1 MIVYLFWAVAVFV
14 CLATPAYAIPSP
26 DLVAGSISS
35 LSQLFALAS
44 ALVGGL
50 AFTGTGIGR
59 GAGGAKARSPRSRK
73 LRLLLIGGVCTALC
87 VSLGVN
93 AYQYLSAQQAR
104 LDRLQA
110 TLIRPS
116 HEPGQPILD
125 PTLKE
130 ESFAEQSV
138 NPLGISTADVAQLM
152 READAGGAK
161 DVNFID
167 IREAGETE
175 LGTLPHFTAVRW
187 PDLAKSGIDL
197 KNKRNIFICHNGNRS
212 SETAEALAALGI
224 KSQFMVGGLEKWIA
238 EGRPVGNSGLRSP
251 AQLRGVPRYPND
263 TVLLDTPDVRKL
275 VQKEHAIFVDTR
287 YPGEFANSHLPG
299 AYNIPIRKTPTP
311 ELQQSIRA
319 LPHEPVV
326 LACYDRRS
334 CFMSTALGLMLTRA
348 GFDVRGRYTQPWDYF
363 IPTPEA
369 PYVAAWRARLDVS
382 TWKMMSRRLG
392 AALSRSAHN
401 GIGLPLAIFLL
412 ALVSRMIVIPFSFK
426 AERDQIKM
434 RALAPVIAEAKER
447 YAGDPKR
454 FARYL
459 KALHRDHGITP
470 VRNLLAL
477 LFLPVLAICV
487 AGVDAAAHS
496 TRLTLWWMA
505 DLARPDPLYILP
517 ALFGAGVAFYLVIS
531 LARTRTQ
538 QVLWGAGG
546 FVVFAVLAGF
556 LSAAVNLYLVTS
568 VAIMLAQRGVL
579 AIDFAALRR
588 RIACARAARRGAV
601 ALAQASL
608 LDGCGNKAGR
618 LGAMRAAGLPV
629 PDGIVLT
636 PAFIDRLAQASSA
649 GRAAILDRLW
659 RRLGNV
665 PLAVRSSAAAE
676 DGSVHSFA
684 GVFDTVLH
692 VDRAGLSDAIARVAS
707 SFAGARSETYAGE
720 SQTGHI
726 LLQPMVAAEYAG
738 VLFSRAPAS
747 GAQAMVEMVR
757 GTADGFVSGQE
768 APETFL
774 LGRFTG
780 RLFGEQQPPMD
791 LEPLFRL
798 GRRLEAMFGKPQDVE
813 WAYSNGHFL
822 LLQSRDITR
831 TPIDDAE
838 TGPARLEGER
848 ARLVTLAATAPE
860 TGPAFAQNELSEL
873 LPRPSPLALDL
884 MESLWQSGGG
894 VDLACRALGLG
905 YTVDEDS
912 PAFLVTA
919 FGRLYVNK
927 GEEHKRALRLGRL
940 GAMRLERGAETI
952 ESEFTE
958 EFLPAFSERVRLLDA
973 IDYGR
978 LGLAELHQQ
987 LERVRSS
994 YVGETCARVEM
1005 INIAAA
1011 FYLERAKAAL
1021 TDRGLNAVNYL
1032 GDLEET
1038 PLAHALAM
1046 ARRGETD
1053 EQRIDA
1059 FIDAFGHRAPLDY
1072 ELSQPR
1078 YSEDR
1083 AAVALLVSMPLG
1095 QHDAGRGAPAPLD
1108 WPDKKLQALVER
1120 ARRFQLLKEQ
1130 AKHEALREI
1139 AVLRRLLVELD
1150 RRLDLRDG
1158 IYQLSFAEIAALGET
1173 RANIQAWT
1181 AIRRRRAEAEL
1192 FAGVPP
1198 FPAELDLAFLE
1209 SASLVAS
1216 AAAGDDDGTVAGT
1229 LVSGGAPVTGRARV
1243 VSTQA
1248 AERGDAIADFV
1259 DGDIIVAR
1267 MIHAAWLPYFSRAGG
1282 LVCEVGGWLSHIAI
1296 LAREYD
1302 LPLVIGATGLAGIR
1316 NGELLQ
1322 IETDGRVLRSGEV
1335 LPAASESALP
1345 AILPLPDEAVP
1356 GSYVAAAQ

>member
-1 MIVYLFWAVAVFV
+1 MIVNLAWVVAVFV
-14 CLATPAYAIPSP
+14 WFATPAYAIPSP

-59 GAGGAKARSPRSRK
+59 GTGGSKTYSPRSRK
-73 LRLLLIGGVCTALC
+73 LRLMLIGGACTTLC
-87 VSLGVN
+87 VSLGFN
-93 AYQYLSAQQAR
+93 AYQYLSAQQVR

-116 HEPGQPILD
+116 HQPGQPILD

-130 ESFAEQSV
+130 ESFSEQSV
-138 NPLGISTADVAQLM
+138 NPLGVSTEEVAQLL

-167 IREAGETE
+167 IREAGETA
-175 LGTLPHFTAVRW
+175 LGILPHFTAVRW

-197 KNKRNIFICHNGNRS
+197 KNKRNVFICHNGNRS

-224 KSQFMVGGLEKWIA
+224 KAQFMVGGLEKWIA

-251 AQLRGVPRYPND
+251 AQLRGVPRYRND
-263 TVLLDTPDVRKL
+263 NVLLDTPEVQKL
-275 VQKEHAIFVDTR
+275 VQKEHAVFVDTR
-287 YPGEFANSHLPG
+287 YPGAFENSHLPG

-311 ELQQSIRA
+311 ELEQSIRA
-319 LPHEPVV
+319 LPHEPIV

-363 IPTPEA
+363 VPTPEA
-369 PYVAAWRARLDVS
+369 SYVAAWRARIDAS
-382 TWKMMSRRLG
+382 TWRMASRKLG
-392 AALSRSAHN
+392 AALSWSAHN
-401 GIGLPLAIFLL
+401 GVGLPLAIFLL
-412 ALVSRMIVIPFSFK
+412 ALASRMIVIPFSFK

-434 RALAPVIAEAKER
+434 RALAPVMAEAKER

-459 KALHRDHGITP
+459 KAFHREHGITP
-470 VRNLLAL
+470 ARNLLAL

-496 TRLTLWWMA
+496 ARLTLWWMA
-505 DLARPDPLYILP
+505 DLARPDPLYVLP
-517 ALFGAGVAFYLVIS
+517 ALFGAGVAFYLAIS
-531 LARTRTQ
+531 LARTRMQ
-538 QVLWGAGG
+538 QALWGAGG
-546 FVVFAVLAGF
+546 FVAFTVLAAF

-568 VAIMLAQRGVL
+568 VVIMLAQRGVL
-579 AIDFAALRR
+579 SIDFAAARQ
-588 RIACARAARRGAV
+588 RIAVARAARRGWV
-601 ALAQASL
+601 PLAQASL
-608 LDGCGNKAGR
+608 LPGCGNKASR

-629 PDGIVLT
+629 PNGAVLT
-636 PAFIDRLAQASSA
+636 PVFLDRLAQASHSE
-649 GRAAILDRLW
+649 RAATLDRLW
-659 RRLGNV
+659 RRLGAV

-676 DGSVHSFA
+676 DGTVQSFA

-692 VDRAGLSDAIARVAS
+692 VDRAGLADAIARVAS

-720 SQTGHI
+720 RQTGYI

-738 VLFSRAPAS
+738 VLFTRAPAS
-747 GAQAMVEMVR
+747 GAHAMIEMVR

-791 LEPLFRL
+791 IEPLFRL
-798 GRRLEAMFGKPQDVE
+798 GRRVEAMFGKPQDVE
-813 WAYSNGHFL
+813 WAYSNGQFL

-838 TGPARLEGER
+838 TGAPRLEAER
-848 ARLVTLAATAPE
+848 ARLVTLAASVPDSR
-860 TGPAFAQNELSEL
+860 PAFAQNELSEL
-873 LPRPSPLALDL
+873 LPRPSAIALDL
-884 MESLWQSGGG
+884 MESLWQSGGS
-894 VDLACRALGLG
+894 VDLACRALGLS
-905 YTVDEDS
+905 YTVDEAS

-927 GEEHKRALRLGRL
+927 AEEHKRSVRIGRV

-952 ESEFTE
+952 EREFTE
-958 EFLPAFSERVRLLDA
+958 EFLPAFRDRVRLLDA
-973 IDYGR
+973 IDYSR
-978 LGLAELHQQ
+978 LTLAELHQQ
-987 LERVRSS
+987 LERVRQS
-994 YVGETCARVEM
+994 YVGETCARVEV

-1011 FYLERAKAAL
+1011 FYIERAKSAL
-1021 TDRGLNAVNYL
+1021 SDRGLNAVNYL

-1038 PLAHALAM
+1038 PLAHALAT
-1046 ARRGETD
+1046 ARRGETE
-1053 EQRIDA
+1053 EQRIDS
-1059 FIDAFGHRAPLDY
+1059 FISAFGHRAPLDY
-1072 ELSQPR
+1072 ELHQPR

-1083 AAVALLVSMPLG
+1083 AAVALLVSVPLG
-1095 QHDAGRGAPAPLD
+1095 QPNAGHDTKAPLD

-1139 AVLRRLLVELD
+1139 AVLRRILVELD
-1150 RRLDLRDG
+1150 RRLELRDG

-1173 RANIQAWT
+1173 PANMQAWT

-1209 SASLVAS
+1209 SASLVESAS
-1216 AAAGDDDGTVAGT
+1216 AADDSRTIAGT
-1229 LVSGGAPVTGRARV
+1229 LVSGGAPITGRALV
-1243 VSTQA
+1243 VMTQA
-1248 AERGDAIADFV
+1248 AERGDPITDFV

-1302 LPLVIGATGLAGIR
+1302 LPLVIGASGLAGIR
-1316 NGELLQ
+1316 TGELLQ
-1322 IETDGRVLRSGEV
+1322 IETDGRILRSQEV
-1335 LPAASESALP
+1335 LPAASERALP
-1345 AILPLPDEAVP
+1345 AIVPLPDEPVA
-1356 GSYVAAAQ
+1356 GYVAAAQ

>member
-1 MIVYLFWAVAVFV
+1 MVVVFAWVVAVFV
-14 CLATPAYAIPSP
+14 WFATPAYAIPSP

-44 ALVGGL
+44 ALLGGL

-59 GAGGAKARSPRSRK
+59 GTAASKTTSPGSRRLRLMLLGGA
-73 LRLLLIGGVCTALC
+73 CTALC
-87 VSLGVN
+87 VSLGFN
-93 AYQYLSAQQAR
+93 AYQHLSAQQAR

-116 HEPGQPILD
+116 HLPGQPILD

-138 NPLGISTADVAQLM
+138 NPLGISTQDVAELM

-167 IREAGETE
+167 IRETGETE
-175 LGTLPHFTAVRW
+175 LGTLPHFTTVRW

-212 SETAEALAALGI
+212 SETAEAMAALGI
-224 KSQFMVGGLEKWIA
+224 KAEFMVGGLEKWIA
-238 EGRPVGNSGLRSP
+238 EGRSVGNSGLRSP
-251 AQLRGVPRYPND
+251 EQLRGVPRYPND
-263 TVLLDTPDVRKL
+263 SVLLDTPDVQKL
-275 VQKEHAIFVDTR
+275 VQKEHAVFVDTR

-299 AYNIPIRKTPTP
+299 AYNIAIRKTPTP
-311 ELQQSIRA
+311 ALEKSIRA
-319 LPHEPVV
+319 LPHEPII

-363 IPTPEA
+363 VPEREA
-369 PYVAAWRARLDVS
+369 SYVAAWRARIDVS
-382 TWKMMSRRLG
+382 AWRMASRKLG
-392 AALSRSAHN
+392 EALSWSDHH
-401 GIGLPLAIFLL
+401 GIGLPVAIFLL

-434 RALAPVIAEAKER
+434 RALAPAMAEAKER
-447 YAGDPKR
+447 YVGDPKR

-459 KALHRDHGITP
+459 KALHREHGITP
-470 VRNLLAL
+470 ARNLLAL

-496 TRLTLWWMA
+496 TRLSLWWMG
-505 DLARPDPLYILP
+505 DLSYRDPLYVLP
-517 ALFGAGVAFYLVIS
+517 SLFGAGVAFYLVLS

-538 QVLWGAGG
+538 QLLWGLGG
-546 FVVFAVLAGF
+546 FVAFTVLAAF

-579 AIDFAALRR
+579 SIDFASARGR
-588 RIACARAARRGAV
+588 FARARAV
-601 ALAQASL
+601 RQGWVPLAQAAL
-608 LDGCGNKAGR
+608 LEGCGNKASR
-618 LGAMRAAGLPV
+618 LGAMRAAELPV

-636 PAFIDRLAQASSA
+636 PSFLERLGKATESR
-649 GRAAILDRLW
+649 RAAILDRLW
-659 RRLGNV
+659 RRLGGV

-684 GVFDTVLH
+684 GVFDTILH
-692 VDRAGLSDAIARVAS
+692 VERAGLPDAIARVAS
-707 SFAGARSETYAGE
+707 SFSGARSETYSGE
-720 SQTGHI
+720 RQTGHI

-738 VLFSRAPAS
+738 VLFTRAPAA
-747 GAQAMVEMVR
+747 GGQAMVEMVR
-757 GTADGFVSGQE
+757 GTADSFVSGEE

-780 RLFGEQQPPMD
+780 RLFGEQQPPID

-798 GRRLEAMFGKPQDVE
+798 GRRVEAMFGKPQDVE
-813 WAYSNGHFL
+813 WAYSEGQFL

-838 TGPARLEGER
+838 TGVPRLEGER
-848 ARLVTLAATAPE
+848 ARLVALAAAAPD
-860 TGPAFAQNELSEL
+860 GRPAFAQNELSEL
-873 LPRPSPLALDL
+873 LPRPSPIALDL

-905 YTVDEDS
+905 YTVEEDS

-927 GEEHKRALRLGRL
+927 AEEHKRALRIGRL
-940 GAMRLERGAETI
+940 GAMRLERSAETI
-952 ESEFTE
+952 EREFMD
-958 EFLPAFSERVRLLDA
+958 EFLPAFLERIRLLDV
-973 IDYGR
+973 IDCSR
-978 LGLAELHQQ
+978 LSVTELHQQ
-987 LERVRSS
+987 LERLRKS
-994 YVGETCARVEM
+994 YVSETCARVEV

-1021 TDRGLNAVNYL
+1021 ADRGLNPLNYL

-1038 PLAHALAM
+1038 PLAHALAT
-1046 ARRGETD
+1046 ARRGETE
-1053 EQRIDA
+1053 EQRVDA
-1059 FIDAFGHRAPLDY
+1059 FIAAFGHRAPLDY

-1083 AAVALLVSMPLG
+1083 ATVAVLVNMPLAH
-1095 QHDAGRGAPAPLD
+1095 HDGRHVGPVSLD

-1139 AVLRRLLVELD
+1139 AVLRRLLLELSA
-1150 RRLDLRDG
+1150 RLDLGEG
-1158 IYQLSFAEIAALGET
+1158 IHQLSFAEIRRLTET
-1173 RANIQAWT
+1173 GATPQT
-1181 AIRRRRAEAEL
+1181 ASLINRRRAEAEL

-1209 SASLVAS
+1209 SASLAAG
-1216 AAAGDDDGTVAGT
+1216 AAATDGDGTVAGT
-1229 LVSGGAPVTGRARV
+1229 LVSGGAPATGRARV

-1248 AERGDAIADFV
+1248 AERGDPIDDFV

-1302 LPLVIGATGLAGIR
+1302 LPLVIGTTGLAAIR
-1316 NGELLQ
+1316 DREWLR
-1322 IETDGRVLRSGEV
+1322 IEIDGRVLRSEEV
-1335 LPAASESALP
+1335 LPLTSETVLP
-1345 AILPLPDEAVP
+1345 AIIPLQIGRAHV
-1356 GSYVAAAQ
+1356 